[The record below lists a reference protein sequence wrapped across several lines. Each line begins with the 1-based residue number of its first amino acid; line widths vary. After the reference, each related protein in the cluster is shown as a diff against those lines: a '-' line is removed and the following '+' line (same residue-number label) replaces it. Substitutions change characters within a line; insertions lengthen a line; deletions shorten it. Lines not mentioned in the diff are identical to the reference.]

1 MSDSDFPFYFLWANR
16 LYGKAYF
23 LYRPIYFLYKG
34 ISDRRQIKVLSRH
47 VRPGMTAL
55 DIGANIGYY
64 SLLLSRRVGARGKV
78 HCFEPEET
86 NFKHLFHAVRKRPNV
101 VANQVA
107 IGERDGLSKLYL
119 SGALNTDHHTYDDGE
134 GRTGT
139 KVKFITVDGYFTGGE
154 TVDFIKMDIQ
164 GYEHKALLG
173 MRETL
178 RRSENV
184 TLVSEFW
191 PFGLKRA
198 GSDPL
203 DYLSLLASLGF
214 KVRVSAPGHEEAL
227 RSGSSDRSFYTDLVG
242 IKTGRGEGTL
252 KKQAA

>member
-1 MSDSDFPFYFLWANR
+1 
-16 LYGKAYF
+16 
-23 LYRPIYFLYKG
+23 
-34 ISDRRQIKVLSRH
+34 
-47 VRPGMTAL
+47 
-55 DIGANIGYY
+55 
-64 SLLLSRRVGARGKV
+64 
-78 HCFEPEET
+78 
-86 NFKHLFHAVRKRPNV
+86 
-101 VANQVA
+101 
-107 IGERDGLSKLYL
+107 
-119 SGALNTDHHTYDDGE
+119 
-134 GRTGT
+134 
-139 KVKFITVDGYFTGGE
+139 
-154 TVDFIKMDIQ
+154 
-164 GYEHKALLG
+164 